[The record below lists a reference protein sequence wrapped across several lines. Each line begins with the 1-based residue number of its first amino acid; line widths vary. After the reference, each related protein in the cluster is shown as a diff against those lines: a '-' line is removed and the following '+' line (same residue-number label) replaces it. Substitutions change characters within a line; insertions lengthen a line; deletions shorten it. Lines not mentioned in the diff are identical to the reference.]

1 MKGKMNLPL
10 KEFLTLVGP
19 AQVLHIIEE
28 GETEPAFKDRSVKI
42 RDHEELLDREV
53 KFIQP
58 AAEEPAKKKRR
69 RRATDPKTG
78 LTVFEPNT
86 VYFNDYL
93 ETYIGAK
100 WQAIKNSLYDAGYQ
114 ALEVSR
120 YRDGLLD
127 DFNRI
132 CAENNYHGIV

>member
-28 GETEPAFKDRSVKI
+28 GETEPAFKDSSVKI

-58 AAEEPAKKKRR
+58 AADTENAGK
-69 RRATDPKTG
+69 
-78 LTVFEPNT
+78 
-86 VYFNDYL
+86 
-93 ETYIGAK
+93 YIFKIWIYPVA
-100 WQAIKNSLYDAGYQ
+100 A
-114 ALEVSR
+114 
-120 YRDGLLD
+120 
-127 DFNRI
+127 
-132 CAENNYHGIV
+132 

>member
-1 MKGKMNLPL
+1 MKRQN
-10 KEFLTLVGP
+10 T
-19 AQVLHIIEE
+19 
-28 GETEPAFKDRSVKI
+28 
-42 RDHEELLDREV
+42 
-53 KFIQP
+53 P
-58 AAEEPAKKKRR
+58 AAEEPAKKKHR

-114 ALEVSR
+114 DLEVSR
-120 YRDGLLD
+120 YRDGLL
-127 DFNRI
+127 RS
-132 CAENNYHGIV
+132 EEHTSELQSR

>member
-1 MKGKMNLPL
+1 MVVIFGKE
-10 KEFLTLVGP
+10 KE
-19 AQVLHIIEE
+19 HE
-28 GETEPAFKDRSVKI
+28 ETEHAGSRGTGK
-42 RDHEELLDREV
+42 EEAST
-53 KFIQP
+53 Q
-58 AAEEPAKKKRR
+58 
-69 RRATDPKTG
+69 
-78 LTVFEPNT
+78 PNT

>member
-1 MKGKMNLPL
+1 MKRQN
-10 KEFLTLVGP
+10 T
-19 AQVLHIIEE
+19 
-28 GETEPAFKDRSVKI
+28 
-42 RDHEELLDREV
+42 
-53 KFIQP
+53 P
-58 AAEEPAKKKRR
+58 AAETEEPAKKKRR

>member
-1 MKGKMNLPL
+1 MKRQN
-10 KEFLTLVGP
+10 T
-19 AQVLHIIEE
+19 
-28 GETEPAFKDRSVKI
+28 
-42 RDHEELLDREV
+42 
-53 KFIQP
+53 P

-100 WQAIKNSLYDAGYQ
+100 WQAIKKQPLRRRLS
-114 ALEVSR
+114 
-120 YRDGLLD
+120 GL
-127 DFNRI
+127 RSKP
-132 CAENNYHGIV
+132 VP

>member
-1 MKGKMNLPL
+1 M
-10 KEFLTLVGP
+10 
-19 AQVLHIIEE
+19 
-28 GETEPAFKDRSVKI
+28 
-42 RDHEELLDREV
+42 
-53 KFIQP
+53 
-58 AAEEPAKKKRR
+58 KKKRKQAAPLQATPKKKPR
-69 RRATDPKTG
+69 RRTTDPKTA

>member
-1 MKGKMNLPL
+1 MKRQN
-10 KEFLTLVGP
+10 T
-19 AQVLHIIEE
+19 
-28 GETEPAFKDRSVKI
+28 
-42 RDHEELLDREV
+42 
-53 KFIQP
+53 P

-100 WQAIKNSLYDAGYQ
+100 
-114 ALEVSR
+114 
-120 YRDGLLD
+120 
-127 DFNRI
+127 
-132 CAENNYHGIV
+132 

>member
-1 MKGKMNLPL
+1 MKRQN
-10 KEFLTLVGP
+10 T
-19 AQVLHIIEE
+19 
-28 GETEPAFKDRSVKI
+28 
-42 RDHEELLDREV
+42 
-53 KFIQP
+53 P

-100 WQAIKNSLYDAGYQ
+100 WHGQNY
-114 ALEVSR
+114 
-120 YRDGLLD
+120 YRRRADMAA
-127 DFNRI
+127 FR
-132 CAENNYHGIV
+132 